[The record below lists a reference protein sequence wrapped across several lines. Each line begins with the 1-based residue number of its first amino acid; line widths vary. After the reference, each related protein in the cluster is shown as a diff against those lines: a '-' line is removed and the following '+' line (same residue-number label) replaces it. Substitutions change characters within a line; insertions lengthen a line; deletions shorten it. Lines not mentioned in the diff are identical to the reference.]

1 MTKKMREL
9 QNKMQAKAA
18 EAEALTKGENVS
30 AEDYQKAA
38 GLMDEVD
45 AMEKEFK
52 TLERIEK
59 AQKEAGVPD
68 EGPAE
73 QKKAAKGEEAVKAF
87 ISALRSRFKDVSKDM
102 NEGAKVDGGYTVPE
116 DISTRVQKYKEERF
130 SLASLIDYEHVTT
143 LSGRRTYQKR
153 AQHTGFS
160 QVAEGGKVTK
170 MTAPQ
175 FEILEY
181 LIKKLGG
188 FLPVTN
194 ELLDDSDADI
204 LGILVEWLG
213 EEEIATENAQVLAKV
228 NVKEATAL
236 TGIKDIK
243 KAINVTL
250 AAFAGS
256 VRIVTNSDGLN
267 YLDTL
272 EDKNGRALLS
282 PDPVKPMELYLSV
295 GVRRIPVTVVP
306 NDVMPSAENKIP
318 FIMGDLFEYM
328 KEFDRKQVTLTT
340 SNVAAVGELNAYEQD
355 LTLIRALMRAD
366 WVVKDSA
373 AIVRGELTVA

>member
-18 EAEALTKGENVS
+18 EAEGLTKGDNVTT
-30 AEDYQKAA
+30 EDIQTANA
-38 GLMDEVD
+38 LMDEVD
-45 AMEKEFK
+45 AMQKEFE

-59 AQKEAGVPD
+59 ARKAGVPAED
-68 EGPAE
+68 PAE
-73 QKKAAKGEEAVKAF
+73 QQKGAKGEDVVKAF
-87 ISALRSRFKDVSKDM
+87 ISALRDRFKDM
-102 NEGAKVDGGYTVPE
+102 NEGSKVDGGYTVPE
-116 DISTRVQKYKEERF
+116 DIRTQVQKYKEEHF
-130 SLASLIDYEHVTT
+130 SLATLIDYEHVTT

-170 MTAPQ
+170 MAAPQ

-194 ELLDDSDADI
+194 ELLADSDANI

-213 EEEIATENAQVLAKV
+213 EEEIATENAQVLAAV
-228 NVKEATAL
+228 NKKDATAL
-236 TGIKDIK
+236 TGMKDIK

-250 AAFAGS
+250 AAFTGT

-272 EDKNGRALLS
+272 EDKNGRPLLS
-282 PDPVKPMELYLSV
+282 PDPTNPMALSLSV

-306 NDVMPSAENKIP
+306 NHILATAEGGKIP
-318 FIMGDLFEYM
+318 FIMGDLKEYM
-328 KEFDRKQVTLTT
+328 KEFDRQQVTLAT
-340 SNVAAVGELNAYEQD
+340 SNVAAVGDLNAYEQD

-373 AIVRGELTVA
+373 AIVRGELTATAAA

>member
-9 QNKMQAKAA
+9 QRQMQAKAQ
-18 EAEALTKGENVS
+18 EAENLTKGENVTE
-30 AEDYQKAA
+30 EDIQKATT
-38 GLMDEVD
+38 LLDEVD
-45 AMEKEFK
+45 ALQKQFE
-52 TLERIEK
+52 TLERVEK
-59 AQKEAGVPD
+59 AQKSGVPTED
-68 EGPAE
+68 DPAE
-73 QKKAAKGEEAVKAF
+73 QKKGAEEVDVVKAF
-87 ISALRSRFKDVSKDM
+87 ISAVRSRFKDM
-102 NEGAKVDGGYTVPE
+102 NEGSKVDGGYTVPE
-116 DISTRVQKYKEERF
+116 DISTMVQKYKEEHF
-130 SLASLIDYEHVTT
+130 SLATLIDYETVSTM
-143 LSGRRTYQKR
+143 SGRRTYQTR
-153 AQHTGFS
+153 AQHTGFA

-170 MTAPQ
+170 VVAPQ
-175 FEILEY
+175 FDILEY
-181 LIKKLGG
+181 LIKKYGG

-204 LGILVEWLG
+204 LGILVQWLG
-213 EEEIATENAQVLAKV
+213 EEEIATENTQVLAKI
-228 NVKEATAL
+228 NAKDATAL

-243 KAINVTL
+243 KAVNVTL

-272 EDKNGRALLS
+272 EDANKRPLLS
-282 PDPVKPMELYLSV
+282 PDPAKPMELNLSV

-306 NDVMPSAENKIP
+306 NHIMPTSEAGAIP
-318 FIMGDLFEYM
+318 FIIGDLKEYM

-340 SNVAAVGELNAYEQD
+340 SNVAAVGDLNAYEQD

-373 AIVRGELTVA
+373 AIVRGELTAA

>member
-9 QNKMQAKAA
+9 QIKMQAKAA
-18 EAEALTKGENVS
+18 EAEALTKGDNVS
-30 AEDYQKAA
+30 PEDYQKAA
-38 GLMDEVD
+38 GLLDEVD
-45 AMEKEFK
+45 ALEKEFQ

-59 AQKEAGVPD
+59 AQKAGVPTED
-68 EGPAE
+68 PAE
-73 QKKAAKGEEAVKAF
+73 QKKADKGEDKVKAF

-102 NEGAKVDGGYTVPE
+102 NEGSKVDGGYTVPE

-143 LSGRRTYQKR
+143 PSGRRTYQKR

-160 QVAEGGKVTK
+160 QVAEGGKVAK
-170 MTAPQ
+170 MAAPQ

-181 LIKKLGG
+181 LVKKYGG

-213 EEEIATENAQVLAKV
+213 EEEIATENAQILAKIMA
-228 NVKEATAL
+228 KDATAL
-236 TGIKDIK
+236 SGLKDIK

-250 AAFAGS
+250 AAFAGT
-256 VRIVTNSDGLN
+256 VRIVTNSDGVN

-272 EDKNGRALLS
+272 EDKNGRPLLS
-282 PDPVKPMELYLSV
+282 PDPVNPMQLFLTV
-295 GVRRIPVTVVP
+295 GVRRIPVTPVP
-306 NDVMPSAENKIP
+306 NHVLTTPEGGKIP
-318 FIMGDLFEYM
+318 FIMGDLKEFM

-366 WVVKDSA
+366 WRVKDST
-373 AIVRGELTVA
+373 AIVRGELTA

>member
-9 QNKMQAKAA
+9 QNKMQQKAA
-18 EAEALTKGENVS
+18 EAEALTKGETVS
-30 AEDYQKAA
+30 PEDLQKAA

-45 AMEKEFK
+45 ALEKEFK

-59 AQKEAGVPD
+59 AQKEAGVPGED
-68 EGPAE
+68 PAE
-73 QKKAAKGEEAVKAF
+73 QKKGDQGEDKVKAF
-87 ISALRSRFKDVSKDM
+87 ISALRSRFKDM
-102 NEGAKVDGGYTVPE
+102 NEGTKVDGGYTVPE
-116 DISTRVQKYKEERF
+116 DISTRVQKYKEEHF
-130 SLASLIDYEHVTT
+130 SLASLIDYEAVTT
-143 LSGRRTYQKR
+143 MSGRRTYQKR

-170 MTAPQ
+170 MAAPQ

-181 LIKKLGG
+181 LIKKYGG

-228 NVKEATAL
+228 NEKEATAL
-236 TGIKDIK
+236 AGIKDIK
-243 KAINVTL
+243 KAVNVTL
-250 AAFAGS
+250 AAFTGS

-272 EDKNGRALLS
+272 EDANKRPLLS
-282 PDPVKPMELYLSV
+282 PDPAKPMELSLSV

-306 NDVMPSAENKIP
+306 NHILPTAEGGKIP
-318 FIMGDLFEYM
+318 VIIGDLKEYM

-366 WVVKDSA
+366 WRVKDST
-373 AIVRGELTVA
+373 AIVRGELTA